1 MAATHEQ
8 VVLLVDEDPGD
19 VRLLEL
25 ALARTRRH
33 VRLHCVS
40 NASAAL
46 RFLRRE
52 IPFEDAPAV
61 DLVLLDLHLHAA
73 ASTACLSEL
82 RADPAYAALPIIA
95 FSSTNDQIALQEVY
109 RLGVSAVIAR
119 PQGLHDLV
127 TALDAT
133 LTFFL
138 DTASRPGQRRHT

>member
-1 MAATHEQ
+1 MSATREQ

-40 NASAAL
+40 NAPAAL
-46 RFLRRE
+46 SFLRHE
-52 IPFEDAPAV
+52 IPYEDAPPV
-61 DLVLLDLHLHAA
+61 DLVFLDLHLYAA
-73 ASTACLSEL
+73 ASSACLAEL
-82 RADPAYAALPIIA
+82 RADPDYAALPIVA
-95 FSSTNDQIALQEVY
+95 FSSTNDHVALQEVY

-133 LTFFL
+133 LAFFL
-138 DTASRPGQRRHT
+138 ETASRPGQDGE